1 EELRTIV
8 GLWTK
13 DPVSNYCCPVNL
25 EVVRVSE
32 YLSLEFV
39 GLKIEI
45 RLLYQL
51 VSTKSAVKRKWI
63 GMVLYR

>member
-1 EELRTIV
+1 MRV
-8 GLWTK
+8 G
-13 DPVSNYCCPVNL
+13 
-25 EVVRVSE
+25 E